1 MDSHY
6 NFLFLSDLH
15 LSEGFYPRTNKLSR
29 NEDFFHDEAFARFL
43 FYHINL
49 SQSHADKSFFRR
61 PWKLIINGDIFDFL
75 QVTSKPLTSAEYSQ
89 AVGDR
94 ELTDNEKKFGL
105 GTSGR
110 ATVWKLGQVR
120 KGHPLFFQT
129 LGWFL
134 AHEGN
139 KIILLKGNHDV
150 ELFWPAVQARLREI
164 VMEAYQEWVEGARN
178 GSQPDSPLP
187 LRDYLPAALDAADVA
202 ERLRF
207 PAWFSYE
214 PELFYVEHGNQYDP
228 SNAFDNFLEPIL
240 EMDREHPIEEQRIAL
255 PFGSFFVRY
264 FFNKVEDVHPFA
276 DNIKP
281 LLRYVRYALLKEPV
295 ATARLLITHYE
306 VLPQL
311 WQQIGG
317 KRAARRQEQAAQE
330 HSPAAAEDPGAYDVP
345 LDPARWQALYRIRA
359 EHRRQVQRD
368 SRKLSRGTA
377 ASVALNGGV
386 AYFLARGL
394 RHFVERKYGSMVRSL
409 LAAASSFIGTTVL
422 SGELDKLD
430 EYVNLDGAAEMI
442 CRELNRPGDDGQAAG
457 VRFLIFGHDHLASMK
472 ELHDDSQQRPP
483 FRQWYV
489 NTGSWLPTFD
499 ESNRL
504 LRGDVQFTFL
514 RIIPGLDDNRP
525 PQLLEW
531 RPQMNSVRPIQLFGA
546 EPTAAPEEAEDEGF
560 EPTVEGLPAV
570 SP

>member
-1 MDSHY
+1 MDSQY

-15 LSEGFYPRTNKLSR
+15 LSEGFYPSTNKLSR

-43 FYHINL
+43 LYHINL
-49 SQSHADKSFFRR
+49 SQNHADKRFFRR
-61 PWKLIINGDIFDFL
+61 PWKLVINGDIFDFL
-75 QVTSKPLTSAEYSQ
+75 QVTSKPLSSAEYSQ

-94 ELTDNEKKFGL
+94 ALTENEKKFGL

-110 ATVWKLGQVR
+110 ATVWKLGQVK
-120 KGHPLFFQT
+120 KGHPLFFQA

-139 KIILLKGNHDV
+139 EVVMLKGNHDV
-150 ELFWPAVQARLREI
+150 ELFWPPVQTRLRQL
-164 VMEAYQEWVEGARN
+164 VVEAYREWVEGAN
-178 GSQPDSPLP
+178 GGTQPDSPLP
-187 LRDYLPAALDAADVA
+187 LREYLPAALDPEDVA

-207 PAWFSYE
+207 PAWFYYE
-214 PELFYVEHGNQYDP
+214 PGLFYVEHGNQYDP
-228 SNAFDNFLEPIL
+228 SNAFDDFLEPIL
-240 EMDREHPIEEQRIAL
+240 EMDREKPAEDQRIAL

-281 LLRYVRYALLKEPV
+281 LMRYVRYALLKEPV
-295 ATARLLITHYE
+295 ATARLLTTHYD

-311 WQQIGG
+311 WKQLAG
-317 KRAARRQEQAAQE
+317 KQVENWQEQARE
-330 HSPAAAEDPGAYDVP
+330 HFVPPVAEDPGAYEVP
-345 LDPARWQALYRIRA
+345 LEPARWQALYRIRA
-359 EHRRQVQRD
+359 EHQGQVQRD

-377 ASVALNGGV
+377 ATVALNGGV
-386 AYFLARGL
+386 AYFLARAL
-394 RHFVERKYGSMVRSL
+394 RHFVERKYGAMARSL
-409 LAAASSFIGTTVL
+409 LAAVTSFVGSTVL

-430 EYVNLDGAAEMI
+430 EYVDLGGAAEKI
-442 CRELNRPGDDGQAAG
+442 CGELNRPGEDGQAAS
-457 VRFLIFGHDHLASMK
+457 VRFLIFGHDHLATVK
-472 ELHDDSQQRPP
+472 ELHDDGGQRPP

-514 RIIPGLDDNRP
+514 RIIPGLDDSRP

-546 EPTAAPEEAEDEGF
+546 EPPATPEEEEEEGF
-560 EPTVEGLPAV
+560 KPTVEGLPDVA
-570 SP
+570 P